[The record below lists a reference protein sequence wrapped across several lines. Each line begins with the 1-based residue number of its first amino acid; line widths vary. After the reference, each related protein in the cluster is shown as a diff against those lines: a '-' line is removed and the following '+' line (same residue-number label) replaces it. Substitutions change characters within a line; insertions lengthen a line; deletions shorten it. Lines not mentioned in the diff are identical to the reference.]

1 MPYEG
6 EFASYRPLHRLA
18 ESPTVQSLLRRQR
31 IRQPPSGARPR
42 PRSVT
47 PADVT
52 ASQWIPDWVL
62 AIDGSHQPVTVE
74 NGFPGAE
81 VGYVTVASV
90 LLDMAK
96 VRQLDSQRPAD
107 PQEFR
112 TTQHTE
118 SIDSALPGCNVVIDN
133 HLSAIDSLRRALFEV
148 FQGVRMAP
156 DGESLLDTY
165 QALLSHKPSTPRD
178 QHCPYAPD
186 DCQHPEHAF
195 VRGDGEYVCSCPT
208 KLPLYSTDSLRIH
221 EGMQPTGSNGAMF
234 AEIMQVWER
243 IWVLHVL
250 RTLELKAW
258 LTSLRR
264 IAIVLDGPLAVFGH
278 PAWLSHSIHRE
289 LARLNEA
296 ARSVNAG
303 LDLLL
308 IGIEKTGP
316 FVDHL
321 IQLDLSANGAP
332 GQFPPQTAML
342 LDDQYIKQNIVFSES
357 HKPYGQDTYFGR
369 KFFYKTASGALLVA
383 TLPFFSNDQ
392 RDPSSAEPHQ
402 FPRLADAMTML
413 DELVSSRYPN
423 SLAPIVAAHS
433 EAAIPLH
440 LGQRV
445 LERLAHE
452 LMAEPI
458 RP

>member
-6 EFASYRPLHRLA
+6 EFASYRPLRRLA
-18 ESPTVQSLLRRQR
+18 ESATVQALLTRQR
-31 IRQPPSGARPR
+31 VRQPSSNARRTPR
-42 PRSVT
+42 AVT
-47 PADVT
+47 AADVIP
-52 ASQWIPDWVL
+52 SRWIPDWVL

-96 VRQLDSQRPAD
+96 VRQLDSQRPAN
-107 PQEFR
+107 PREFR

-133 HLSAIDSLRRALFEV
+133 HLSAKDSLRRALFEV
-148 FQGVRMAP
+148 FQGVKMAP

-195 VRGDGEYVCSCPT
+195 VRGDGEYVCSCPR

-258 LTSLRR
+258 LTTLRR

-296 ARSVNAG
+296 ANSVNAG

-321 IQLDLSANGAP
+321 MQLDLSANGAP
-332 GQFPPQTAML
+332 GRFPPQTAML
-342 LDDQYIKQNIVFSES
+342 LDDQYIKQNIIFSES
-357 HKPYGQDTYFGR
+357 QKPYGQDTYFGR
-369 KFFYKTASGALLVA
+369 KFFYKTASGALLVP
-383 TLPFFSNDQ
+383 TLPFFSDDQ
-392 RDPSSAEPHQ
+392 RDPSLAEPHQ
-402 FPRLADAMTML
+402 FPRLGDAMTML

-445 LERLAHE
+445 LESLARQ

-458 RP
+458 HP